1 VATLVR
7 AEQRFMLADKVAQEL
22 AARPDFA
29 KADPRVQQFV
39 CGPWAQVIAQARL
52 EPTGDATPDRLSADL
67 RYMGVLSDLL
77 WSSRVSKASRN
88 RVRLAR
94 LIPGLLRTLR
104 EGLQTIDYDA
114 AASRE
119 FFSTI
124 MVLHEAGL
132 RGETDTGNTTGA
144 GRLAAA
150 PPEGVPGAFP
160 VSAPPPTQPWM
171 CPSEAADTGFM
182 SEPLLEPAPDDFADT
197 QPQFDADPVVS
208 ASPEVPRLEAGAW
221 VSLQNDDGAP
231 AQRLQLT
238 WSSPHGTMYL
248 FNGPNGQ
255 TVSMTRRSFDKLS
268 QTGRLTLVA
277 AHSVVDDALDAVVD
291 VAVLNSTRVPP
302 PPDEATVYPDLLP
315 PLN

>member
-1 VATLVR
+1 V
-7 AEQRFMLADKVAQEL
+7 
-22 AARPDFA
+22 
-29 KADPRVQQFV
+29 
-39 CGPWAQVIAQARL
+39 G
-52 EPTGDATPDRLSADL
+52 
-67 RYMGVLSDLL
+67 
-77 WSSRVSKASRN
+77 KASRN

-132 RGETDTGNTTGA
+132 KGDADTESTAGARRSAVEPTD
-144 GRLAAA
+144 
-150 PPEGVPGAFP
+150 GVAGAFP
-160 VSAPPPTQPWM
+160 ASAPPPAQPWM

-182 SEPLLEPAPDDFADT
+182 SEPFLEPAPDDFADT
-197 QPQFDADPVVS
+197 QPQFDADPAVS
-208 ASPEVPRLEAGAW
+208 VTQDAPKLEAGAW

-231 AQRLQLT
+231 VQRLQLT

-268 QTGRLTLVA
+268 QAGRLTLVA
-277 AHSVVDDALDAVVD
+277 AHSVVDDALDGVVD